1 MHVCACDFG
10 NTRAS
15 NYMLKFNNDII
26 HSINVLHVLQLI
38 HKLQIRRAEKL
49 LVALLL
55 TLKAEVY
62 SEHCQT
68 SKMKLFTKIVD
79 GLRIQDINLR
89 FLILAL
95 TKYAP
100 FAKLINNSIAK
111 RQITKRQA
119 LR

>member
-1 MHVCACDFG
+1 
-10 NTRAS
+10 
-15 NYMLKFNNDII
+15 MLKFNNDII

-38 HKLQIRRAEKL
+38 HKLQIRAEKL

-100 FAKLINNSIAK
+100 FAKLINNSIALE
-111 RQITKRQA
+111 I
-119 LR
+119 